1 MQRQSLAG
9 VNMKF
14 TRVFTP
20 EWDQQ
25 QDTAQWTV
33 SLLGQR
39 GDPANGQYYNLNDCN
54 PDTKLEAF
62 ARDYQQFSIYGV
74 SCKMIF
80 PEPSSVEASPVQW
93 SMAYSPNY
101 NLKPNLTGDTI
112 QSMSSFQTG
121 PCSQN
126 KSVTRYFPLSYTKK
140 KLAIDYCDIN
150 ELVDAN
156 GTFNPIGWN
165 ANPTTPG
172 AEPLYNGQLPVGT
185 GASCTFR
192 VYRNI
197 PQAQQVGEVKACRFQ
212 LTYYLRFRGIRG
224 RTDLE

>member
-20 EWDQQ
+20 EWEQQ
-25 QDTAQWTV
+25 SDTAQWTV

-39 GDPANGQYYNLNDCN
+39 GDPTNGQYYNLNDCN
-54 PDTKLEAF
+54 PDDKLAAF

-101 NLKPNLTGDTI
+101 NLKPNLQGDTI

-126 KSVTRYFPLSYTKK
+126 KSITRYFPLSYTKK

-150 ELVDAN
+150 ELVDAS
-156 GTFNPIGWN
+156 G
-165 ANPTTPG
+165 
-172 AEPLYNGQLPVGT
+172 
-185 GASCTFR
+185 
-192 VYRNI
+192 
-197 PQAQQVGEVKACRFQ
+197 
-212 LTYYLRFRGIRG
+212 
-224 RTDLE
+224 